1 MRIAVLDDYQGV
13 ALSMAD
19 WSVLAADGVDVDAD
33 LDVYTDH
40 VAGPD
45 ALVRRLTPYDV
56 VVLMRERTPFPAE
69 VIRAL
74 PQLRLVVTT
83 GRRNA
88 AVDVEAARELGITVC
103 GTDSLATAPAE
114 LTWALVLGLC
124 RHLVAEDGAMR
135 AGGWQ
140 TTLGRDLAGHTLGV
154 VGLGRIGSQVARVG
168 QAFGMDVLAWSRSL
182 TPERA
187 AEVGARSVDLDTL
200 LAGSDVV
207 TVHLVLAESTRGL
220 IGRREL
226 ARMRPDALLVNTS
239 RAGVVD
245 TEALLEAL
253 AEGRLG
259 GVGLDVYDEEPLPAD
274 HPLRTAPRT
283 LLTPH
288 LGYVTED
295 VYRTFFTGVVE
306 DIAAFLRGAPV
317 RVL

>member
-1 MRIAVLDDYQGV
+1 MRIAILDDYQGV

-19 WSVLAADGVDVDAD
+19 WSVLAADGVDVGAD
-33 LDVYTDH
+33 IDVYTDH
-40 VAGPD
+40 VADPD

-74 PQLRLVVTT
+74 PRLRLVVTT

-187 AEVGARSVDLDTL
+187 AEAGARSVELDTL

-207 TVHLVLAESTRGL
+207 TVHLVLAEGTRGL

-239 RAGVVD
+239 RAGVID

-306 DIAAFLRGAPV
+306 DIMAFVRGTPI
-317 RVL
+317 RLL

>member
-19 WSVLAADGVDVDAD
+19 WSVLADVGVDVGAD
-33 LDVYTDH
+33 IDVFTDH
-40 VAGPD
+40 VADPA

-56 VVLMRERTPFPAE
+56 VVLMRERTPFPTE

-124 RHLVAEDGAMR
+124 RHLVTEAGAMR
-135 AGGWQ
+135 SGGWQ
-140 TTLGRDLAGHTLGV
+140 TTLGRDLAGRTLGV

-168 QAFGMDVLAWSRSL
+168 RAFGMDVLAWSRSL

-187 AEVGARSVDLDTL
+187 AEAGARSVDLDTL

-306 DIAAFLRGAPV
+306 DIVAFVRGTPI
-317 RVL
+317 RLL

>member
-19 WSVLAADGVDVDAD
+19 WSVLADVGVDVGAD
-33 LDVYTDH
+33 IDVFTDH
-40 VAGPD
+40 VADPA

-69 VIRAL
+69 VIRAM

-124 RHLVAEDGAMR
+124 RHLVTEAGAMR
-135 AGGWQ
+135 SGGWQ
-140 TTLGRDLAGHTLGV
+140 TTLGRDLAGRTLGV

-187 AEVGARSVDLDTL
+187 AEAGARSVDLDTL

-207 TVHLVLAESTRGL
+207 TVHLVLAEGTRGL

-226 ARMRPDALLVNTS
+226 ARMRPGALLVNTS

>member
-1 MRIAVLDDYQGV
+1 MRIAILDDYQGV
-13 ALSMAD
+13 ALSLAD
-19 WSVLAADGVDVDAD
+19 WSVLEGDEGDGVDI
-33 LDVYTDH
+33 DVYTDH
-40 VAGPD
+40 EAGPG
-45 ALVRRLTPYDV
+45 ALVRQLTPYDV

-74 PQLRLVVTT
+74 PRLRLVVTT

-187 AEVGARSVDLDTL
+187 AEAGAWSVDLDTL

-207 TVHLVLAESTRGL
+207 TVHLVLAEGTRGL

-259 GVGLDVYDEEPLPAD
+259 GAGLDVYDEEPLPAD
-274 HPLRTAPRT
+274 HPLRTSPRT

-306 DIAAFLRGAPV
+306 DIAAFVRGTPI

>member
-19 WSVLAADGVDVDAD
+19 WSVLADVGVDVGAD
-33 LDVYTDH
+33 IDVFTDH
-40 VAGPD
+40 VADPA

-74 PQLRLVVTT
+74 PRLRLVVTT

-187 AEVGARSVDLDTL
+187 AEAGARSVELDTL

-207 TVHLVLAESTRGL
+207 TVHLVLAEGTRGL
-220 IGRREL
+220 VGRREL

-259 GVGLDVYDEEPLPAD
+259 GVGLDVYDEEPLPAH

-306 DIAAFLRGAPV
+306 DIAAFLRGTPI

>member
-1 MRIAVLDDYQGV
+1 MRIAILDDYQGV

-19 WSVLAADGVDVDAD
+19 WAVLADDGVDVAAD
-33 LDVYTDH
+33 VDVFTDH
-40 VAGPD
+40 VADPD

-88 AVDVEAARELGITVC
+88 AVDVDAARELGVTVC

-124 RHLVAEDGAMR
+124 RHLVAEAGAMR
-135 AGGWQ
+135 SGGWQ

-187 AEVGARSVDLDTL
+187 AEVGARAVDLDTL

-226 ARMRPDALLVNTS
+226 ARMRPGALLVNTS

-253 AEGRLG
+253 EGSRLG
-259 GVGLDVYDEEPLPAD
+259 GAGLDVYDEEPLPVQ

-306 DIAAFLRGAPV
+306 DIAAFVRGTPI
-317 RVL
+317 RLL